1 MVEEKPVEKPP
12 YKLEIDLKGKQS
24 LLQSLQI
31 QEDIDLV
38 KRKIP
43 NLIIDQTLKNGYL
56 ALSLDSNNSKF
67 EHMKNDLQMRFE
79 LTLKKI
85 EIDLY

>member
-1 MVEEKPVEKPP
+1 
-12 YKLEIDLKGKQS
+12 
-24 LLQSLQI
+24 
-31 QEDIDLV
+31 LV

-85 EIDLY
+85 EIDLYQHQMDDQSPQALLDQEL

>member
-1 MVEEKPVEKPP
+1 
-12 YKLEIDLKGKQS
+12 
-24 LLQSLQI
+24 
-31 QEDIDLV
+31 LV

>member
-1 MVEEKPVEKPP
+1 
-12 YKLEIDLKGKQS
+12 
-24 LLQSLQI
+24 
-31 QEDIDLV
+31 LV

-43 NLIIDQTLKNGYL
+43 NLIIDQTLKSGFL